1 MIPMLIPKAGWLVIF
16 AIGFPFVLY
25 KALRDPA
32 WSTMAAVYVY
42 FAIPPAEFGA
52 PGFPYQ
58 PAFFGL
64 AILGAFRYY
73 RLFNS
78 WGQDEITDA
87 GIVVAKEAI
96 ALVQGKMIEALV
108 HAGVH
113 GKIRGE
119 IRRAAIEASEQEAI
133 DLVERR
139 APSSIS
145 VAVRRAVQ
153 TVLNAAADA
162 GEKEALAALEGQV
175 GKPKGQIHAALSAR
189 VPQAMQEAME
199 KALAPTVRENVQRTV
214 ESFEKDSEKMEKN
227 AGRGPLGIPVPK
239 GPIGGVLTNPGIWA
253 HLGFAT
259 LTYVGAKNALY
270 DTGVGME
277 RFTVCLLL
285 IPNILAIVAS
295 IRNARHFF
303 MFVLA
308 WLFGTWHICMNGVMY
323 WLSYGGRADNAGGQG
338 GESNFLGAII
348 CAVCPVAFGLALNLK
363 DPRFRLAALG
373 GAGCFVLGVLASG
386 SRAGLLAMFAGL
398 GYWMMMTNRKT
409 IALGVMFIAAAG
421 FLVVAPDDFYERMG
435 TILGEKDN
443 NPWVKNEVEASK
455 HERIVLWDLAIK
467 IFKQHPG
474 TGIGPMN
481 YPRVSAEETNFTDAY
496 QGRRGLQAHNTWLQL
511 LAEYGIVGGI
521 VWGGAFFFS
530 IVCYFRARMRMRHYP
545 GYEWFGALCLGLESG
560 ALSTAV
566 VISFNSFQWYDY
578 LYWHFIAGPLAL
590 EIANSTAERLEWLKP
605 AKLDDIRPPP
615 RYGPPKRDGLDLHDI
630 DLAETAPISSTTR
643 V

>member
-1 MIPMLIPKAGWLVIF
+1 MLIPKAGWLVIF
-16 AIGFPFVLY
+16 AIGLPLVLY

-32 WSTMAAVYVY
+32 WATMAAVYVY

-64 AILGAFRYY
+64 AVLGAFRYY

-78 WGQDEITDA
+78 WGQEDIVQA
-87 GIVVAKEAI
+87 GEVVAKEAI
-96 ALVQGKMIEALV
+96 DLVRGKLTEAIV

-113 GKIRGE
+113 GKMRGE
-119 IRRAAIEASEQEAI
+119 IRRLGIEAAEQEAMEQ
-133 DLVERR
+133 VERR

-153 TVLNAAADA
+153 TAIMAAADA
-162 GEKEALAALEGQV
+162 GEREALAAMEGQA
-175 GKPKGQIHAALSAR
+175 GKPKGQLHAALSAR
-189 VPQAMQEAME
+189 VPQLIEE
-199 KALAPTVRENVQRTV
+199 TITKSLAQHVRENVLRTIEV
-214 ESFEKDSEKMEKN
+214 FEKDSEKVEKN
-227 AGRGPLGIPVPK
+227 AGRGPLGIPIPK
-239 GPIGGVLTNPGIWA
+239 GPIAGVLGNPGIWL
-253 HLGFAT
+253 HLAFAG

-270 DTGVGME
+270 DTEAGLG
-277 RFTVCLLL
+277 RFTTCLLL

-303 MFVLA
+303 MLVVA
-308 WLFGTWHICMNGVMY
+308 WMFGTWHICMNGVMY
-323 WLSYGGRADNAGGQG
+323 WLSYGGRADSAGGQG

-348 CAVCPVAFGLALNLK
+348 CAVCPIAFGLALNLK
-363 DPRFRLAALG
+363 DPRYRIAALG
-373 GAGCFVLGVLASG
+373 AAGCYVLGVLASG
-386 SRAGLLAMFAGL
+386 SRAGLLAMFAGI
-398 GYWMMMTNRKT
+398 GYWMAMTNRKA
-409 IALGVMFIAAAG
+409 IAGGLLFMAAAG
-421 FLVVAPDDFYERMG
+421 FLVVAPEDFWVRMG

-443 NPWVKNEVEASK
+443 NPWVANAVEASK

-467 IFKQHPG
+467 TFKQHP
-474 TGIGPMN
+474 TSGIGPMN

-511 LAEYGIVGGI
+511 LAEYGILGGL

-530 IVCYFRARMRMRHYP
+530 MLCYMRARSRMRGYP
-545 GYEWFGALCLGLESG
+545 GYEWFGAMCLGLEAG

-566 VISFNSFQWYDY
+566 VITFNSFQWYDY
-578 LYWHFIAGPLAL
+578 LYWHFVTGPLAL
-590 EIANSTAERLEWLKP
+590 EIAKSTGERLDWFKP
-605 AKLDDIRPPP
+605 AKLEEIRPPP
-615 RYGPPKRDGLDLHDI
+615 RYGPPKREGLDLGDI
-630 DLAETAPISSTTR
+630 DLAETSPLSSTTR